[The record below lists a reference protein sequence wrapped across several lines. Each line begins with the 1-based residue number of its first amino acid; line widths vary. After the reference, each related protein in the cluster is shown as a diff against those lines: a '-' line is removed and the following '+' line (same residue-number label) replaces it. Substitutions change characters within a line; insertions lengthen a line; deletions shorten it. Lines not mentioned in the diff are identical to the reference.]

1 MAFQINRI
9 LDSKDLDMG
18 QVSGRG
24 SKDFCMVRNGTRP
37 KHCLSISREVTT
49 DAVRLS
55 RSNKK

>member
-24 SKDFCMVRNGTRP
+24 SKDFCMVRNGTCP
-37 KHCLSISREVTT
+37 KHCLSITE
-49 DAVRLS
+49 
-55 RSNKK
+55 K